1 MGQRKLDCRQGWLSH
16 PGRDLGNMNRRWV
29 IIPGPQ
35 VEASL
40 DARTSVE
47 TVMIRASSDQVCKST
62 EDANFANTVTVD
74 TVPSI

>member
-1 MGQRKLDCRQGWLSH
+1 
-16 PGRDLGNMNRRWV
+16 MNRRWL